1 MDDQHQ
7 ALKSVLQLVALVR
20 LGERKEVFY
29 FFTESVSLV
38 TDLERLKYTLK

>member
-20 LGERKEVFY
+20 LGERKVFY
-29 FFTESVSLV
+29 YIQNL
-38 TDLERLKYTLK
+38 

>member
-29 FFTESVSLV
+29 FLQN
-38 TDLERLKYTLK
+38 L